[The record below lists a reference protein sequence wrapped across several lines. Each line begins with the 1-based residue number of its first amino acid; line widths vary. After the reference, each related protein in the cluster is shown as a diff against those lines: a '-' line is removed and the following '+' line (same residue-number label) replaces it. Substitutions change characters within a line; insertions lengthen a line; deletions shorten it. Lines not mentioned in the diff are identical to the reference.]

1 MKRLTLRELLFLALC
16 CDLGLVSKRLIAPA
30 ANAVTGLLRIPV
42 GIGTGF
48 SLLFLTVACE
58 LVPRF
63 GCGAAMGFVQSMIA
77 LMTGR
82 VGSMGALSPVGYT
95 VPGLVIDLV
104 LLLGRRFGLDRRDR
118 LVLSGMAGSAA
129 AALAA
134 NLIVFHLRG
143 VPLALYVLVAATTG
157 ALCGLPACRIVRL
170 VSPVLSARPE
180 PERRNGIL

>member
-30 ANAVTGLLRIPV
+30 ANAVTGLLRIPG

-170 VSPVLSARPE
+170 VSPALEIRGE
-180 PERRNGIL
+180 PKRRKP

>member
-1 MKRLTLRELLFLALC
+1 M
-16 CDLGLVSKRLIAPA
+16 S
-30 ANAVTGLLRIPV
+30 RIP
-42 GIGTGF
+42 
-48 SLLFLTVACE
+48 
-58 LVPRF
+58 R
-63 GCGAAMGFVQSMIA
+63 
-77 LMTGR
+77 
-82 VGSMGALSPVGYT
+82 
-95 VPGLVIDLV
+95 
-104 LLLGRRFGLDRRDR
+104 
-118 LVLSGMAGSAA
+118 AA